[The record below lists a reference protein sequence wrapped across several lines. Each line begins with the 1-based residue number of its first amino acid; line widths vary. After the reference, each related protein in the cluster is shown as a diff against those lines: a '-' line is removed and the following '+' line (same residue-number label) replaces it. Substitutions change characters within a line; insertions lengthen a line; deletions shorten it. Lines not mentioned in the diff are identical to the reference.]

1 MVKEEAM
8 TLDGI
13 VTHVDN
19 NPALVMEI
27 ERLERTNNRL
37 VKENE
42 DLKIEVKVLERLLE
56 RLTNNRY

>member
-1 MVKEEAM
+1 M